1 VAVVA
6 FSLRTLVHLVSVL
19 SLGRRESGKECHMNK
34 LGTLIAAI
42 CMVISVDVEGRY
54 GQHGED

>member
-1 VAVVA
+1 
-6 FSLRTLVHLVSVL
+6 
-19 SLGRRESGKECHMNK
+19 MNK